1 MSKGRSPSVLSKA
14 FENRC
19 HEEMRGAVII
29 DCHTHVFPD
38 EVRRDRDK
46 YAQRDSAFGEIYG
59 DDRAKM
65 VGVDELIRSM
75 DEAGVDKAVACGFP
89 WSDNELCAAG
99 NDYIVQGMRRFPE
112 RIIGFGSVQ
121 PSTRN
126 KAVFEAER
134 CISLGMKGI
143 GELASYAEG
152 LSTYD
157 IDSMKPICEFLIRED
172 LPLMLHANE
181 TVGHHYPGKCST
193 SLKSIYE
200 FISAFPGL
208 RIILAHWGGG
218 FFLYELMPEV
228 AKVAERTWYDTAAS
242 PFLYHRK
249 IYSVAVTIVGV
260 HKILFGSDYPLMRQ
274 ERYIQE
280 MGEAG
285 LGEEE
290 RRNILGRN
298 MKELLKL

>member
-1 MSKGRSPSVLSKA
+1 MSKGRSPFVLWEA
-14 FENRC
+14 FESRGQ
-19 HEEMRGAVII
+19 EGARGAVII
-29 DCHTHVFPD
+29 DCHTHIFPD
-38 EVRRDRDK
+38 DVRKDRGK
-46 YAQRDSAFGEIYG
+46 YAQRDRAFAEIYSNEG
-59 DDRAKM
+59 AKM
-65 VGVDELIRSM
+65 AGVEELVRSM
-75 DEAGVDKAVACGFP
+75 NEAGVDKAVVCGFP
-89 WSDNELCAAG
+89 WSDSGLCAAG
-99 NDYIVQGMRRFPE
+99 NDTIVQGMRRFPE
-112 RIIGFGSVQ
+112 RIIGFGCVQ

-126 KAVFEAER
+126 KAVSEAER

-143 GELASYAEG
+143 GELASYAQG
-152 LSTYD
+152 LSSYD
-157 IDSMKPICEFLIRED
+157 IDSMKPICEILIRAD

-181 TVGHHYPGKCST
+181 MVGHPYPGKCST
-193 SLKSIYE
+193 SLKSIYD

-218 FFLYELMPEV
+218 FFFYELMPEV

-260 HKILFGSDYPLMRQ
+260 HKILFGSDYPLIRP

-280 MGEAG
+280 MGDAG

-290 RRNILGRN
+290 RRKILGQN
-298 MKELLKL
+298 MKDLLKL